1 MESAPKP
8 RPTLTPMS
16 PTFDLPT
23 EYARLGVPAT
33 DTQQQT
39 ASGSTDWRL
48 ETTLNADYTL
58 CATYPRCLAVPASA
72 SLDLMREVAAFR
84 TRGRLPVLCWRRD
97 GMGALLRGSQ
107 PGAGVL
113 GRRSAADEHWFRML
127 GVGSKE
133 PLALLD
139 CRPLIAAV
147 ANRFKGGGT
156 ESRSLYEYSSYEH
169 LGIANVHAVK
179 SAARQAYGGDTTA
192 WLKLQSVLLRAA
204 ARTAELLSRGVNV
217 LLHCSDGWDR
227 TPQVSCLAQLL
238 LDGHYRTRRGFALL
252 IEKEWL
258 AFGHKFA
265 TRRALGM
272 PIFVQF
278 LDAVEQL
285 RLQNAAAFEFNEFFL
300 LALAAAH
307 DGESPSGGAAL
318 LPRMPFEA
326 DCERERAELLDI
338 ERRCGAE
345 GPPPRVWELLIDDPQ
360 YANPSFAPSGATT
373 EGDRLVLDHRPE
385 ALRARVRPHAPAR
398 GAGRRGSHG
407 SASTSANKEGP
418 TLEAGSAKESAAAAA
433 AQQRGRSSTMQAAKD
448 EATRD
453 RSRTVATTPSRG
465 HAAPGSVGA
474 GDWEEVA
481 LGDYSGK
488 GAIKVNNNSS
498 NSSTPRSEAASNRSS
513 VVSDLPSSLPPS
525 RKGSGAG
532 LLSGKLGDVPD
543 AIRKRAPSAGLL
555 LRKRSESSQSSG
567 SHSSERRGSGEQ
579 RKRSET
585 PSSPHSPFNF
595 MPGHHHGRRTDI
607 EDDMGELSAQL
618 RSGDAMMLGVG
629 AAARE
634 RGITM
639 GEMI

>member
-1 MESAPKP
+1 
-8 RPTLTPMS
+8 MS
-16 PTFDLPT
+16 RSNSSNSTELPDL
-23 EYARLGVPAT
+23 EAEFKRLGV
-33 DTQQQT
+33 DTET
-39 ASGSTDWRL
+39 MGVIESGEVHQRPDWRL
-48 ETTLNADYTL
+48 DKTLNADYAL
-58 CATYPRCLAVPASA
+58 CSTYPRMLVVPAESTPELA
-72 SLDLMREVAAFR
+72 QRVAKFR

-107 PGAGVL
+107 PGAGL
-113 GRRSAADEHWFRML
+113 LNKRSAADETWFRL
-127 GVGSKE
+127 LSVGCTE
-133 PLALLD
+133 LALLD
-139 CRPLIAAV
+139 CRPHVAAV
-147 ANRFKGGGT
+147 ANKFKGGGA
-156 ESRSLYEYSSYEH
+156 EGRSRYEFSAYEY
-169 LGIANVHAVK
+169 LGINNVHAVK
-179 SAARQAYGGDTTA
+179 AAAAKTRAGTDGP
-192 WLKLQSVLLRAA
+192 WLKLQCTLLHAA
-204 ARTAELLSRGVNV
+204 ARASELLACGANV

-227 TPQVSCLAQLL
+227 TPQVACLAQLI

-418 TLEAGSAKESAAAAA
+418 TLEAESAKESAAAAA
-433 AQQRGRSSTMQAAKD
+433 QRGRSSTMQAAKD

-465 HAAPGSVGA
+465 HAALGSVGA

-567 SHSSERRGSGEQ
+567 SHSSERRGSGER